1 MAYSL
6 VFRHERWVLELQKW
20 EEHFYW
26 SHFEES
32 NFRFLKV
39 MDRGFSEKMEFPV
52 KFSKN
57 FRVDLIPVVSLEMP
71 TGQSWVIG
79 LQKEQE
85 HFYFTGGWKQFI
97 EANKIKKDQTLI
109 FQYNGDS
116 SFLVQ
121 IFDQAGCVR
130 VAYDLAIDSRAKQK
144 KADLTL
150 EKFQISNSSEV
161 RDDSPM
167 LHGAYDSRSTS
178 TTRAC
183 GAGEIYSGR
192 RVGCSRIC
200 NQEHNDLDSDSRSE
214 TNSEDPV
221 KTIPTKF
228 LSECIPRKPYGI
240 TICNPS
246 NKELFVHCKWMNTAW
261 GFYGKSL
268 LKLIQENKLKEGDA
282 CVFKL
287 KERKKL
293 VLEMSIVV
301 AEEVDYILKNSWS

>member
-1 MAYSL
+1 M
-6 VFRHERWVLELQKW
+6 RDGCWNCKKW

-39 MDRGFSEKMEFPV
+39 MDRGFSEKMEFPM

-57 FRVDLIPVVSLEMP
+57 FRVDLIPVVSLELP
-71 TGQSWVIG
+71 TGQSWEIG

-85 HFYFTGGWKQFI
+85 HFYFTG
-97 EANKIKKDQTLI
+97 
-109 FQYNGDS
+109 
-116 SFLVQ
+116 
-121 IFDQAGCVR
+121 CVR
-130 VAYDLAIDSRAKQK
+130 VAYDLAIDSRVEQK

-150 EKFQISNSSEV
+150 EKFQTSNSSEL

-178 TTRAC
+178 IIRAC
-183 GAGEIYSGR
+183 GTDR

-200 NQEHNDLDSDSRSE
+200 NQEHNDLDSDSSSE

-221 KTIPTKF
+221 KVLQLKFAGKQSKSSFVKIIKPSNLYHNPYMTIPTKF
-228 LSECIPRKPYGI
+228 LSEHIPRKPYGI

-246 NKELFVHCKWMNTAW
+246 NKERFVHCKWMNTAW

-268 LKLIQENKLKEGDA
+268 FKLVQENKLKEGDA

-301 AEEVDYILKNSWS
+301 AKEVDSILKNSWS

>member
-1 MAYSL
+1 ML
-6 VFRHERWVLELQKW
+6 
-20 EEHFYW
+20 FY
-26 SHFEES
+26 
-32 NFRFLKV
+32 LIK
-39 MDRGFSEKMEFPV
+39 EFPV

-57 FRVDLIPVVSLEMP
+57 FRVDLIPVVSLELP

-109 FQYNGDS
+109 FQYSGDS

-130 VAYDLAIDSRAKQK
+130 VAYDLAIDSRAEQK

-183 GAGEIYSGR
+183 GAGEICSGR

-221 KTIPTKF
+221 KVLQLKFAGKQSKSSFVKIIKPSNLYRNPYMTIPTKF
-228 LSECIPRKPYGI
+228 LSECIPQKPYGI

-287 KERKKL
+287 EERKKL